1 MSEVILAP
9 WKSIM
14 MARLKSGRITSFRQ
28 SLGLERDRLAVRH
41 SPAKGL
47 GRINA
52 ASEMAGNFFK
62 LNRFSRS

>member
-28 SLGLERDRLAVRH
+28 SLGPGRDR
-41 SPAKGL
+41 PAAQHEPGQRIGPHQRGFRD
-47 GRINA
+47 GR
-52 ASEMAGNFFK
+52 
-62 LNRFSRS
+62 